1 MLDPSW
7 LCNPEQAGALQTAI
21 LSGLYND
28 DDLCRVFA
36 YADTVSLTPESF
48 HALVM
53 ATRQQTIA
61 LHVTTNLLLDVCGTG
76 GDNCN
81 TVNVSTAIAPILASM
96 GVPVAKH
103 GNRAASS
110 RCGSSDVLAALG
122 LDLDAPATDLLD
134 QLAQTNLVFLFAPQF
149 NPVLKRVASARKKYG
164 KKTYFNLMGPLL
176 NPMPLTHQM
185 IGITD
190 PDDAV
195 LMGYSAKALGR
206 TGVMFVTGDYG
217 EDEVSAAG
225 ATLVQVVTDSGAL
238 ARQSYHP
245 SDFGFPVYTL
255 DAIRGGD
262 ARFNAK
268 ILRTIWENTAPE
280 SYRVVSVLNAA
291 LAYHL
296 VTQQPILACRDRVV
310 TELESGN
317 IMRVLKKRL
326 TQA

>member
-1 MLDPSW
+1 MSNESTDEGDIETLTRTLEKDQVISQWVLHHINSAYYGMRKSVGTVERAVRYLGFRPV
-7 LCNPEQAGALQTAI
+7 CNLVLT
-21 LSGLYND
+21 
-28 DDLCRVFA
+28 RVIG
-36 YADTVSLTPESF
+36 ESF
-48 HALVM
+48 SGTDIPGAGQVQQYVM
-53 ATRQQTIA
+53 RTSTMAAFIA
-61 LHVTTNLLLDVCGTG
+61 REM
-76 GDNCN
+76 
-81 TVNVSTAIAPILASM
+81 AEE
-96 GVPVAKH
+96 
-103 GNRAASS
+103 
-110 RCGSSDVLAALG
+110 